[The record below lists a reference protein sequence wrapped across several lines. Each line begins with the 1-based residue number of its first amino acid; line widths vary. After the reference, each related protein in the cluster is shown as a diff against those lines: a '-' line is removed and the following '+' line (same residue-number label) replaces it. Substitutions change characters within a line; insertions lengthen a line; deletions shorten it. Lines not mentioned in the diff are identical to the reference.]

1 MSTSSIRR
9 STTLLR
15 FTPRCSELRTP
26 PTPRCVDCRSL
37 EQSSHPQSFLK
48 TISFFRSCCP
58 RWRKS
63 WPRFPSSAQTSE
75 NRTGLRLSLMVEM
88 SRYRSTKSRCRNLT
102 SSGLYCT
109 FSWPML
115 YRVYSLERYLFHG
128 WLKCLV
134 WIGKKAWKKLFM
146 GWLWAENV
154 YNWPDYLFWW
164 WDLAGFRPVKY

>member
-1 MSTSSIRR
+1 MENSGHR
-9 STTLLR
+9 
-15 FTPRCSELRTP
+15 
-26 PTPRCVDCRSL
+26 
-37 EQSSHPQSFLK
+37 HPQSFLK

-109 FSWPML
+109 FCWPML
-115 YRVYSLERYLFHG
+115 YRVYSVERYLFMAD
-128 WLKCLV
+128 WSALCES
-134 WIGKKAWKKLFM
+134 AKKLEKNCSWGDFGLRM
-146 GWLWAENV
+146 
-154 YNWPDYLFWW
+154 YTI
-164 WDLAGFRPVKY
+164 DLTICFDDETWQVSDQWSIKRSPEIGSPPMFSIIYKSICRVST